1 MVIPAKAGIQG
12 AWVVSMT
19 HEHLHQIAPPIF
31 IPWCAGGNRHERLLK
46 PSKYSELARIP
57 KERLGPTDADEGRSA
72 DGPEIARA
80 ANRLANLCFCPCR
93 QVDSKC

>member
-1 MVIPAKAGIQG
+1 
-12 AWVVSMT
+12 MT
-19 HEHLHQIAPPIF
+19 HEHLHQLAPPIF

-57 KERLGPTDADEGRSA
+57 KERLGPNDADDGKSA
-72 DGPEIARA
+72 DGPEIGAMNPDIPRV
-80 ANRLANLCFCPCR
+80 ANRLADLCLCPCR